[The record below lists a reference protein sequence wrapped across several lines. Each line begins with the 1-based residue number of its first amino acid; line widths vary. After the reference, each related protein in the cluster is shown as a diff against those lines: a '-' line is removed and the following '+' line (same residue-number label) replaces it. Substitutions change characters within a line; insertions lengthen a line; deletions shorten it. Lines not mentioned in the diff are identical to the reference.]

1 MEEATLGGGCFWGI
15 EHAYRQLEGVIEVES
30 GYSGGTTE
38 NPSYEQVCAGTTG
51 HTEVVNIQYDPSRVS
66 YEELLKLFWQIHD
79 PTTLNRQGPDIGT
92 QYRSAIYYRTPEQES
107 VARQAKDVL
116 ENSGNL
122 RNPVVTEIAKF
133 LQFYRAEEY
142 HQRYFERHGH
152 H

>member
-30 GYSGGTTE
+30 GYSGGATE

-107 VARQAKDVL
+107 VAREAKDVL

-122 RNPVVTEIAKF
+122 RNPVVTEIAEF
-133 LQFYRAEEY
+133 SQFYRAEEY